1 VSDRDRF
8 SASIVERYIELGL
21 AVGRHIDGFVDAYY
35 GPPDLAI
42 RIRLEPIRSPD
53 ELVFEAKALLG
64 SIDAGEPLEE
74 TEGSSEEVSK
84 RRRWIR
90 AQVLGVLTTAR
101 ILSGE
106 SISYSDEVEL
116 CYGVRPRRMDESAVL
131 ASHRDL
137 DEVVPGSGLLVDRLI
152 AWREAQAI
160 PPDKLKAVIGSLT
173 EDLRER
179 TGNFFGLPDGES
191 VEFEFVTNKPWA
203 GFNYYL
209 GELKSR
215 VAINLDLPVLSTTIA
230 HVVAHES
237 YPGHHTEHS
246 RKEVGL
252 VRKKHWAEESI
263 FLVGT
268 PQCLVS
274 EGLADLGLEIVV
286 GRRPE
291 QVIGEHLRALGIP
304 YDPDVVAVIA
314 EATEAQS
321 AIRNEAALRLHED
334 RIDPEIVIQEVERF
348 ALLPKPRAAKLV
360 EFLVDSTWRG
370 YMTCYVEGLPLCR
383 DFVGGKPDRFER
395 LITEQITPADLI
407 ETGTTRGTSSL

>member
-1 VSDRDRF
+1 MTDRDRF
-8 SASIVERYIELGL
+8 SAKIVERYIELGL
-21 AVGRHIDGFVDAYY
+21 AVGRHIEGFVDAYY
-35 GPPDLAI
+35 GPPELAN
-42 RIRLEPIRSPD
+42 RVRAEPIRTPD

-64 SIDAGEPLEE
+64 AIDAGEPLEDS
-74 TEGSSEEVSK
+74 EGSSEESTK

-101 ILSGE
+101 VLSGE
-106 SISYSDEVEL
+106 SIPYSDEVES
-116 CYGVRPRRMDESAVL
+116 CYGVRPRRMDESAIV

-137 DEVVPGSGLLVDRLI
+137 DEVVPGSGLLADRLI
-152 AWREAQAI
+152 EWREAQAI
-160 PPDKLKAVIGSLT
+160 PPDKLKTVIGSLK

-179 TGNFFGLPDGES
+179 TAKLFGLPDGES
-191 VEFEFVTNKPWA
+191 VEFEFVANKPWA

-209 GELKSR
+209 GDLKSR
-215 VAINLDLPVLSTTIA
+215 VAINLDLPVLSTTVA

-252 VRKKHWAEESI
+252 VRKRHWDEESI

-274 EGLADLGLEIVV
+274 EGLADLGLEIVF

-291 QVIGEHLRALGIP
+291 RVISEHLRPLGIS

-348 ALLPKPRAAKLV
+348 ALLPKPRASKLV
-360 EFLVDSTWRG
+360 EFLID
-370 YMTCYVEGLPLCR
+370 
-383 DFVGGKPDRFER
+383 
-395 LITEQITPADLI
+395 
-407 ETGTTRGTSSL
+407 